1 MGVVTRL
8 VLWDIDLTLVDA
20 RGFGPRWYRQALAAV
35 TGQVLEQ
42 MPDTAGRTELAITTD
57 VLENHGVPADDS
69 TISAMFTALTSAVA
83 ETRAELAERGSA
95 LPGAAEA
102 LEALSLKPGFVQTLV
117 TGNLAEV
124 AFHKLESFDLH
135 HHVDF
140 EIGGFGAGSVHRHDL
155 IADSVTKAAD
165 QHGTEIAPSS
175 VVVVGDTPHDVAGA
189 LRFGA
194 VAVGVATGS
203 STEAELHAAGA
214 HAVLPDLADTGA
226 VLTALS

>member
-1 MGVVTRL
+1 MTRL

-35 TGQVLEQ
+35 TGRALES

-57 VLENHGVPADDS
+57 VLENHGVPADET
-69 TISAMFTALTSAVA
+69 TIAAMFTALTSAVA
-83 ETRAELAERGSA
+83 ETRDELAERGSA
-95 LPGAAEA
+95 LPGAAQV
-102 LEALSLKPGFVQTLV
+102 LKALSLEPGFEQTLV

-155 IADSVTKAAD
+155 IADSVAKAAD
-165 QHGTEIAPSS
+165 RRGAVISPDS

-189 LRFGA
+189 LSFGA
-194 VAVGVATGS
+194 IAVGVATGH
-203 STEAELHAAGA
+203 STEIQLHAAGA
-214 HAVLPDLADTGA
+214 HAVLPDLADTDA